1 LEKKIYLDKYCNDE
15 IKFHR
20 KLLESKTVE
29 LELTKEPQDFDAKK
43 MKRDAERTFNKIL
56 ELCKASVSKNIN
68 NYLRQRL
75 RENSTLNL
83 NGNMNGSMS
92 NKNEKKN
99 KDIIKSFQYIFNDKN
114 KRDKIL
120 DAKEKKYI
128 LLNNEEKM
136 KILNMEC
143 EQMNQKENEIKNK
156 KKQLFKGIKKK

>member
-1 LEKKIYLDKYCNDE
+1 
-15 IKFHR
+15 
-20 KLLESKTVE
+20 
-29 LELTKEPQDFDAKK
+29 
-43 MKRDAERTFNKIL
+43 
-56 ELCKASVSKNIN
+56 
-68 NYLRQRL
+68 
-75 RENSTLNL
+75 
-83 NGNMNGSMS
+83 MNGSMS